1 MSRDHARSHAG
12 LSLTALAGLA
22 AAGLCWAAASAQ
34 STTDWSKA
42 RVVEIDLKNFAFS
55 PSRLVLQQGQVY
67 RLHFVNQSSGGH
79 DFTAPT
85 FFAAAMVDPASQGVV
100 EDGSVRLAGGRS
112 ADVDLIAPRAG
123 RYPDR
128 CSHLMHAALG
138 MAGEVVVE

>member
-55 PSRLVLQQGQVY
+55 PSRLVLQ
-67 RLHFVNQSSGGH
+67 
-79 DFTAPT
+79 PT
-85 FFAAAMVDPASQGVV
+85 LCWLYLSITSFSWPAC
-100 EDGSVRLAGGRS
+100 R
-112 ADVDLIAPRAG
+112 I
-123 RYPDR
+123 
-128 CSHLMHAALG
+128 
-138 MAGEVVVE
+138 